1 MELPASLRKIGQ
13 GAFALCRNLK
23 TVKFADRLE
32 TLGANERFIN
42 NQGFYGVFQES
53 AVEHVGLPSTLKQ
66 IEYST
71 FEKCENLKSIAL
83 PN

>member
-1 MELPASLRKIGQ
+1 MVMFSDG
-13 GAFALCRNLK
+13 
-23 TVKFADRLE
+23 LE
-32 TLGANERFIN
+32 VLGSGERVDD

-53 AVEHVGLPSTLKQ
+53 AVEHVELPSTLKR